1 MQAILSL
8 DLPFKPLLADV
19 REGSNG
25 AALHAARRWCAGAG
39 VGARANALA
48 AGLSAATDSA
58 DTRFVLTWGAAGT
71 GKTMLAQAL
80 CGEMSRAAGSG
91 AAHADAHAD
100 AHYNAGSTVRFLH
113 PASPLCDFAAA
124 MDAPQLSAVVVDNI
138 HALNHAQAVAAFNL
152 YNHIR
157 DAAHGAAPPTRWWA
171 TSRVPPSHM
180 TGVLPDLASRMAW
193 GLVFELL
200 PLADAD
206 SIAVLQAQAAR
217 LGFALSDEAAQYL
230 LLRLERNL
238 GVLAQHMDS
247 LNRYALT
254 LKKPVTAHLV
264 QQWYATVYCA

>member
-25 AALHAARRWCAGAG
+25 AALHAARRWCAG
-39 VGARANALA
+39 VGADAGSGANALA

-80 CGEMSRAAGSG
+80 CGEMSRAAS
-91 AAHADAHAD
+91 
-100 AHYNAGSTVRFLH
+100 STVRFLH

-138 HALNHAQAVAAFNL
+138 HALNPAQAVAAFNL

-217 LGFALSDEAAQYL
+217 LGFALADEAAQYL